1 MNVSVAPAL
10 RVFVVCLLAASL
22 ATVAAART
30 STGPNQDK
38 SKAPPQISADEQ
50 KAIAKIR
57 AAADLPAK
65 LLAAEEY
72 VKKFPKSTQRLE
84 VARAIAAEISKVTDA
99 AMMTSL
105 SEKYL
110 ATFTEAKEA
119 GVIQVLL
126 IDTHAR
132 GGRVAEAFKIG
143 TPYLEKNPEDAPT
156 MTQLALVGIDQA
168 KRGNATFVP
177 QSVTYAKKAIELI
190 EADKKPEEV
199 DAATWQVYKK
209 DWLPQLY
216 LSLGIVS
223 YMTGNKEDAK
233 ARFEKTVAIGA
244 MDPMGYIMLG
254 TLANEEYQQMAE
266 RYKTLM
272 AGPAKDETLKRA
284 NTKLDEI
291 IDLYAHAVGLMAG
304 DARYQ
309 NLHDQILQDLTAY
322 YKYRKNSTDGL
333 QELINKYKKP

>member
-1 MNVSVAPAL
+1 M
-10 RVFVVCLLAASL
+10 
-22 ATVAAART
+22 
-30 STGPNQDK
+30 
-38 SKAPPQISADEQ
+38 
-50 KAIAKIR
+50 
-57 AAADLPAK
+57 
-65 LLAAEEY
+65 
-72 VKKFPKSTQRLE
+72 
-84 VARAIAAEISKVTDA
+84 
-99 AMMTSL
+99 
-105 SEKYL
+105 
-110 ATFTEAKEA
+110 
-119 GVIQVLL
+119 
-126 IDTHAR
+126 
-132 GGRVAEAFKIG
+132 
-143 TPYLEKNPEDAPT
+143 
-156 MTQLALVGIDQA
+156 
-168 KRGNATFVP
+168 
-177 QSVTYAKKAIELI
+177 
-190 EADKKPEEV
+190 
-199 DAATWQVYKK
+199 YKK

-223 YMTGNKEDAK
+223 YMTGNKDDAK

-291 IDLYAHAVGLMAG
+291 IDLYAHAVGLMTG

-309 NLHDQILQDLTAY
+309 TLHDQILQDLTAY